1 MTHYS
6 IIIKPTKYKRMD
18 KNMELKEYRGKID
31 KIDRELVKLFK
42 ERMEISSEIA
52 QCKREN
58 GLPVYD
64 PAREREKLASVAE
77 SLPEEFKT
85 YGDSLYSLLFE
96 LSRSYQRK
104 NTGVDSEISA
114 KIKSAVENTPK
125 EFPQRALV
133 ACQGVEGSFSSQ
145 ACDKM
150 FKTADIMYFNSFE
163 GVFSAIDNGLC
174 AYGVIPLENS
184 TAGSVNRVY
193 DLMMKYDFSIA
204 KSVRVKVDHSLLA
217 NKGVKLEDIKEVF
230 SHSHAIAQCE
240 NFLKGLPGVK
250 VTPCENTATAAKM
263 IFESG
268 RTDAAAISSDI
279 CSEIY
284 GLNRLCD
291 SIQDTSNNY
300 TRFICI
306 SKKLEIY
313 PGADRT
319 SIMMVLKHRPGSLY
333 NVLSRF
339 YALGINLLKLESRPL
354 PNSDFE
360 FMFYFDIETSVY
372 SKEFIELFND
382 IEGMCSKFKYL
393 GSYTEEK

>member
-1 MTHYS
+1 
-6 IIIKPTKYKRMD
+6 
-18 KNMELKEYRGKID
+18 MELKDYRVKID
-31 KIDRELVKLFK
+31 EIDKELVRLFK
-42 ERMEISSEIA
+42 ERMEVSEEIA
-52 QCKREN
+52 ECKKAN

-64 PAREREKLASVAE
+64 PSRERQKLASIAE
-77 SLPEEFKT
+77 MLPEDFKN
-85 YGDSLYSLLFE
+85 YGDALYSLLFE
-96 LSRSYQRK
+96 LSRAYQRK
-104 NTGVDSEISA
+104 NLNSESALSA
-114 KIKSAVENTPK
+114 KIKDAVENTPK
-125 EFPQRALV
+125 QFPTRALV
-133 ACQGVEGSFSSQ
+133 ACQGVEGAFSSQ

-150 FKTADIMYFNSFE
+150 FKSADIMYFNSFE
-163 GVFSAIDNGLC
+163 GVFSAIDKGLC
-174 AYGVIPLENS
+174 EYGVIPLENS

-193 DLMMKYDFSIA
+193 DLMMKYDFSII

-217 NKGVKLEDIKEVF
+217 NKGVKLEDVKEVF

-240 NFLKGLPGVK
+240 NFLKGLSGVK
-250 VTPCENTATAAKM
+250 VTPCENTAMAAKM

-319 SIMMVLKHRPGSLY
+319 SIMMVLQHRPGSLY
-333 NVLSRF
+333 NVLSRL

-360 FMFYFDIETSVY
+360 FMFYFDLETSVY

-382 IEGMCSKFKYL
+382 IEGMCSKIEYL
-393 GSYTEEK
+393 GSYNEII

>member
-1 MTHYS
+1 
-6 IIIKPTKYKRMD
+6 
-18 KNMELKEYRGKID
+18 MELREQRNKID
-31 KIDRELVKLFK
+31 AIDEQLVKLFK
-42 ERMEISSEIA
+42 ERMELSSEIA
-52 QCKREN
+52 KIKSEN

-64 PAREREKLASVAE
+64 PTREREKLASVADM
-77 SLPEEFKT
+77 LPEQFKS

-104 NTGVDSEISA
+104 LLG
-114 KIKSAVENTPK
+114 KKSALCERILAAVESTPR

-133 ACQGVEGSFSSQ
+133 ACQGVEGAFSSQ

-150 FKTADIMYFNSFE
+150 FKNANVMYFNSFE
-163 GVFSAIDNGLC
+163 GVFSAIKNGLC
-174 AYGVIPLENS
+174 EYGVIPLENS
-184 TAGSVNRVY
+184 TAGSVNKVY
-193 DLMMKYDFSIA
+193 DLMMEYDFSII

-217 NKGVKLEDIKEVF
+217 NKGVKLEDIKEIY

-240 NFLKGLPGVK
+240 GFLKGLEGVK

-268 RTDAAAISSDI
+268 RRDAAAISSDI

-284 GLNRLCD
+284 GLERLRD

-319 SIMMVLKHRPGSLY
+319 SIMMVLKHRPGALY
-333 NVLSRF
+333 NVLAGF

-360 FMFYFDIETSVY
+360 FMFYFDLETSVY
-372 SKEFIELFND
+372 SAEFADLFNE
-382 IEGMCSKFKYL
+382 IEGMCSKLKYL
-393 GSYTEEK
+393 GSYSESI